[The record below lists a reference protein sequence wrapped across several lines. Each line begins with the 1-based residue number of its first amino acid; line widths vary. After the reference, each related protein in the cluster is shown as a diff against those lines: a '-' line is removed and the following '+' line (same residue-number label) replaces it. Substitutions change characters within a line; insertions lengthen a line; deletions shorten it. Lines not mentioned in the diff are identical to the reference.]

1 MLGRDFEVRTRFG
14 RLTYGTK
21 SQAMDVAG
29 KLGLSGTHTHMMDGQ
44 RVYMPGT
51 NHQRLNDALRERG
64 MRPTPVPGNDGSMM
78 SGGSMMGGG
87 SGLTDSNSTSGGG
100 LLGGMGDRDDD
111 RDQARDTMLGGFDGM
126 ADRDRDRDR
135 PSAFDQLGG
144 DRDRGRD
151 RRGTDLGDLAVGAVG
166 LGLGLGALD
175 ALDDDAGGETD
186 GMDIDGMDMDLG
198 GFDG

>member
-21 SQAMDVAG
+21 SQAMDVAR
-29 KLGLSGTHTHMMDGQ
+29 KLGLSGTHAHMMDGQ

-64 MRPTPVPGNDGSMM
+64 MRPTPVPGDDTD
-78 SGGSMMGGG
+78 SMMGGG
-87 SGLTDSNSTSGGG
+87 SGLTGTDSTSGGG
-100 LLGGMGDRDDD
+100 LLGGMGGRDRD
-111 RDQARDTMLGGFDGM
+111 RDQDRDTMLGGFDGM
-126 ADRDRDRDR
+126 DGRDRER

-144 DRDRGRD
+144 DRDRDDDRG
-151 RRGTDLGDLAVGAVG
+151 RRGTGLGDLAVGAVG

-175 ALDDDAGGETD
+175 DDAGGE
-186 GMDIDGMDMDLG
+186 MDGMDMDPG